1 MKKYRQLLTS
11 DKVAGEVKQAQFF
24 NNEHANGY
32 MSKQDFLDYSRSLSQ
47 GQQDQLDLFFEY
59 TEEQFEIISLPI
71 ESEDK
76 ETGEVVIWVKFRL
89 PGTPQTFRM
98 IFHPGLLQ
106 FIKDCQQRK
115 IKPSFT
121 FDQLIEEALTVEHVA

>member
-1 MKKYRQLLTS
+1 MKKYKQLLS
-11 DKVAGEVKQAQFF
+11 SNKVAGEVKQAQFF
-24 NNEHANGY
+24 NDEHANGY
-32 MSKQDFLDYSRSLSQ
+32 MAKQEFLDYSRALTE

-59 TEEQFEIISLPI
+59 TKEGFQITSLPI

-76 ETGEVVIWVKFRL
+76 ETGEMLIWVKFQL
-89 PGTPQTFRM
+89 PGSPQKFRM

-121 FDQLIEEALTVEHVA
+121 FDQLIEEALTIEQGN